1 MNMEIK
7 TNSFKLFNLFFIMN
21 MEIRT
26 KSFKLF
32 NLFFIMNMEIKTN
45 SFKFFN
51 LKFNSYGSFFWNM
64 VASSHVKNVGFSL
77 DRWTQTMVM
86 MERRTDKTDL
96 IRSCLFSYHF
106 IYETTWAVL
115 FKFIPT
121 LSLCIN
127 SLPRKRHDQCR
138 SFQFDNL
145 YNNPQTLIQLSTV
158 IVCHCYGH
166 CYMLIYKCTDES
178 VHFYR
183 SL

>member
-1 MNMEIK
+1 MCLPKILWTALLLIISK
-7 TNSFKLFNLFFIMN
+7 RFF
-21 MEIRT
+21 
-26 KSFKLF
+26 FY
-32 NLFFIMNMEIKTN
+32 FIMNMEIKTN

-158 IVCHCYGH
+158 IVCHWFMVIVICWFTSAPTRVSTFTGH
-166 CYMLIYKCTDES
+166 CKCKYKNI
-178 VHFYR
+178 V
-183 SL
+183 LQ